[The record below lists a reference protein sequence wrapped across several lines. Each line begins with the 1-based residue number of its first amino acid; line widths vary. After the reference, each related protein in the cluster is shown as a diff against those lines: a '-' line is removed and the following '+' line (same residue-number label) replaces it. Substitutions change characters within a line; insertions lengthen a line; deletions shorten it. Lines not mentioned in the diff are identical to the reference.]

1 MQTKLQK
8 TRVIDRAGIRFP
20 SLPELVR
27 GEVAGVARPVAGVAD
42 GGEPDLAAPA
52 RIYTAAASRVKCRRM
67 HSTSTAVSLSR
78 RNTRKSCQ
86 KGRWTPL
93 AEGATLRLRLIR
105 HWTHFL

>member
-8 TRVIDRAGIRFP
+8 TRVIDRAGMRFP

-52 RIYTAAASRVKCRRM
+52 RIDTAAASRVKCRRM
-67 HSTSTAVSLSR
+67 HSGQSFPTQHARVLSKGEMDAAGRGGYSAFAVNPLLDPLS
-78 RNTRKSCQ
+78 
-86 KGRWTPL
+86 
-93 AEGATLRLRLIR
+93 
-105 HWTHFL
+105 